1 MHICD
6 IIHIIPG
13 VLSQSSP
20 EYCRKIFLKK
30 GLTNEKICAIIRN
43 ISCEEDTQRIANVLQ
58 RAGGWCEPVTSNAM
72 YPF

>member
-13 VLSQSSP
+13 VLSQLSP

-43 ISCEEDTQRIANVLQ
+43 ISCEEDTQRIANV
-58 RAGGWCEPVTSNAM
+58 
-72 YPF
+72 

>member
-13 VLSQSSP
+13 VLSQLSP

-30 GLTNEKICAIIRN
+30 GLTNEKICAIIRD
-43 ISCEEDTQRIANVLQ
+43 ISCEEDMQ
-58 RAGGWCEPVTSNAM
+58 RAGGRCEPVIRNSM